1 MTLDQ
6 IFKPRSAAIL
16 FAVLGALLLVVGL
29 FAARQTAKLD
39 AADARLNAM
48 TQKAIYETC
57 ELTEGLAV
65 NLRKL
70 QVAGDAGQ
78 AQALLSAA
86 ALQTQGALGNLALLP
101 VGQDTVTA
109 TMKFINQAGD
119 FASTLSA
126 RLGRGGKL
134 TDADYATL
142 ASLAESAAAFSTG
155 MGALLTRYERGEAV
169 FSAADGAQ
177 AEGDLAP
184 LSNPAAEY
192 PALLYD
198 GPFSDGRTDGEY
210 KALADLNEVDEPAA
224 RAALATF
231 LDVDPSDIAPTGES
245 AIPVPCYEF
254 ALKRGGYAL
263 SAGVTKAGA
272 RVLYL
277 LCEDD
282 VQGDA
287 VSPDAAIEA
296 AQTFLAERGY
306 GEMAVSYSSRFG
318 GILTVNFAAVQ
329 DGILLYPDLVK
340 VQISLADGTVVGLEA
355 AGYLMN
361 HVPRQLPAPAL
372 TEQEA
377 MARVGAKLTP
387 QGARLCVIPTDAGEA
402 LCYEVRATSG
412 GDAFLCYID
421 ALTGAERELMQVVDE
436 PGGTMV
442 M

>member
-1 MTLDQ
+1 MTLENL
-6 IFKPRSAAIL
+6 FKPRRAAIL
-16 FAVLGALLLVVGL
+16 FAALGALLLAALL
-29 FAARQTAKLD
+29 FAARQTARLD
-39 AADARLNAM
+39 AASARLDAM

-70 QVAGDAGQ
+70 QVAGDTGQ
-78 AQALLSAA
+78 AQALLNAA

-119 FASTLSA
+119 FAAALSA
-126 RLGRGGKL
+126 RLGSGGEL
-134 TDADYATL
+134 TEEDYATL
-142 ASLAESAAAFSTG
+142 GDLADSAAAFSTG
-155 MGALLTRYERGEAV
+155 MGALLVRYERGEAV
-169 FSAADGAQ
+169 FSPADGAQ
-177 AEGDLAP
+177 AEGDLTP
-184 LSNPAAEY
+184 ISNPAAEY
-192 PALLYD
+192 PTLLYD
-198 GPFSDGRTDGEY
+198 GPFSDGRMDGEY
-210 KALADLNEVDEPAA
+210 KTLSALAEVDEPTA
-224 RAALATF
+224 RAALATY
-231 LDVDPSDIAPTGES
+231 LEVDARDISLTGES

-254 ALKRGGYAL
+254 SLRRGGYGL

-272 RVLYL
+272 RVLYI

-282 VQGDA
+282 VQGDSL
-287 VSPDAAIEA
+287 SPDAAVEA
-296 AQTFLAERGY
+296 ARAFLAARGY

-318 GILTVNFAAVQ
+318 GILTANFAAVQ

-340 VQISLADGTVVGLEA
+340 VQISLADGAVVGLEA

-361 HVPRQLPAPAL
+361 HVPRQLPSPAI

-377 MARVGAKLTP
+377 RARVGAKLTP

-412 GDAFLCYID
+412 ADAFLCYID
-421 ALTGAERELMQVVDE
+421 AQTGAERELMQVVDE